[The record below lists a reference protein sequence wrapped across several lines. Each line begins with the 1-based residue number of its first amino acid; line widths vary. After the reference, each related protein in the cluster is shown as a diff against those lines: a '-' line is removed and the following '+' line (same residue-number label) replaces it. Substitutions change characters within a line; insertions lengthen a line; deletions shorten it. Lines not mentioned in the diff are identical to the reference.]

1 MGRKFSF
8 LPNCGSTSKNPS
20 VHTAAATATATVNKF
35 ADTFATGDVVSSVE
49 PAIRR
54 LSTDRLFFKPE
65 TTSSILEEA
74 KPVKKEKEKEDV
86 LPLKESVSMMKME
99 SSDPFVDFKKS
110 IQEMM
115 EADNGLKESWEN
127 LQQLLNLYLAVNDS
141 INHGYIVGAFIDLLL
156 VDFGSSLPSSCS
168 SSSSSSINDQET
180 SMFMEPGSN
189 RCNNNKNKTMIGNG
203 STKSALSF
211 TSSSASASTSGTNS
225 STHSHCLSLCS
236 LENKEEEDDDNH
248 I

>member
-20 VHTAAATATATVNKF
+20 VYTAAAAAATTVSKF
-35 ADTFATGDVVSSVE
+35 DDTFATGDVVSKVKPS
-49 PAIRR
+49 IRR

-127 LQQLLNLYLAVNDS
+127 LQQLLNMYLAVNDS

-168 SSSSSSINDQET
+168 SSSSSVNDQEK
-180 SMFMEPGSN
+180 SMFMELPG
-189 RCNNNKNKTMIGNG
+189 
-203 STKSALSF
+203 
-211 TSSSASASTSGTNS
+211 
-225 STHSHCLSLCS
+225 
-236 LENKEEEDDDNH
+236 
-248 I
+248 